1 MNLFARRKRTVDLRS
16 LCYARVYFPAGAEE
30 KKRKKKGNKRR
41 INYRPRVMPRG
52 TNTRAHPS
60 QGGFD
65 PVMRS
70 NYPVTNIVVMLLN
83 F

>member
-1 MNLFARRKRTVDLRS
+1 LRAESARSIYDLFVMRAFISQLERK
-16 LCYARVYFPAGAEE
+16 
-30 KKRKKKGNKRR
+30 KKKGKKKGNKRR